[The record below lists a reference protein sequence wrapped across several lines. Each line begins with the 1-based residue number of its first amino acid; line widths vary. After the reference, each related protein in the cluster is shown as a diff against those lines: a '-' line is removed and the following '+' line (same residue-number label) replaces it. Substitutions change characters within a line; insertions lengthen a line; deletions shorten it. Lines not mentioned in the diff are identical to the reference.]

1 VTNPSY
7 GNGAS
12 GKGVA
17 MWDLDNEPTWW
28 DAVHRDVHPVAFT
41 YDEATN
47 NGIGTALAIKTA
59 DPTALV
65 SGPVIDYWWAYF
77 YSKKD
82 IEAGWS
88 TGCGEPWDD
97 PIDREAH
104 GGVPMIEYYLK
115 QFNSYSQQY
124 GIRLLDYLDIHGYF
138 APQYPVNSGNS
149 VAFTTAGD
157 TQEQIERMNATR
169 VFWDPTYTDPDTYVA
184 PAYGGFQQPNYITDS
199 NYTTSC
205 SPPAQAPQLI
215 PMLQEWVANDYPG
228 TKTGIDE
235 YNFGGLES
243 INGAVVQADI
253 LGIFG
258 RQGLDMSAFWP
269 TTNYSAQGPGNY
281 SFAMYRNYD
290 GNNSTFGD
298 TYLYATSALSG
309 VDAENQLAV
318 YGGQRTKDNAITI
331 MVINKTYGS
340 LTSTISLENFTAL
353 SGTTAQV
360 YQYSSANLNAI
371 VSQAAVSVTPP
382 SGSGTT
388 STISSY
394 SFPGQSITLFVV
406 VP

>member
-1 VTNPSY
+1 
-7 GNGAS
+7 
-12 GKGVA
+12 

-41 YDEATN
+41 YDEVTN

-65 SGPVIDYWWAYF
+65 SGPVIDYWEAYF

-82 IEAGWS
+82 IESGWS
-88 TGCGEPWDD
+88 SGSPCYQPWSN
-97 PIDREAH
+97 PTDRTAH
-104 GGVPMIEYYLK
+104 GGVPMIEYYLQ
-115 QFNSYSQQY
+115 QFAKYSGSSYY
-124 GIRLLDYLDIHGYF
+124 NTRLLDYVDIHGYF
-138 APQYPVNSGNS
+138 APDYPANSSNS

-157 TQEQIERMNATR
+157 TGEQEARMNSTR
-169 VFWDPTYTDPDTYVA
+169 VFWDPTYTDPNDT
-184 PAYGGFQQPNYITDS
+184 QPNYITDS
-199 NYTTSC
+199 NYTPSC

-215 PMLQEWVANDYPG
+215 PMMQKWVANDYPG

-258 RQGLDMSAFWP
+258 RQGLDMGAFWP
-269 TTNYSAQGPGNY
+269 SMNYSQQGPGNY

-290 GNNSTFGD
+290 GKDSTFGN
-298 TYLYATSALSG
+298 TYLYATSAGSSGDGEGQLS
-309 VDAENQLAV
+309 V
-318 YGGQRTKDNAITI
+318 YGGQRTSDNAITV

-340 LTSTISLENFTAL
+340 LTSTISLENFSVA

-360 YQYSSANLNAI
+360 YQYSNANLNAI
-371 VSQAAVSVTPP
+371 VQQAGVSVTPP
-382 SGSGTT
+382 SGSGTA
-388 STISSY
+388 STIGNY
-394 SFPGQSITLFVV
+394 SFPAQSITLFVV
-406 VP
+406 PD